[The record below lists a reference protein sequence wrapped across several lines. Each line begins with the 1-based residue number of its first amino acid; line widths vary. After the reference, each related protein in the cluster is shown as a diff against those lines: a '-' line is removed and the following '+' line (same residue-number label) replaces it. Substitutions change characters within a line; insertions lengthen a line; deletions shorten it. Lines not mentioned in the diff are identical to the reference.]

1 MKKLITLLSAITLC
15 AGSIPFAAAA
25 EDLTYDINEDG
36 VVDKFDRAAISIY
49 CSLKDGTSDKFTNT
63 VIDDKGNVKSVLTKD
78 YIGYDDALEAKVL
91 KNGDLDGDGEITY
104 KDSNILYDYLFEAG
118 IFVAD
123 VNKDGKVT
131 SSDAWM
137 IMDAYATFSTNPF
150 DEIIKDEEFASIFY
164 NSYSCDECIS
174 ASDASFLLS
183 YIREHNVPGD
193 VDYDGVAD
201 PTDASKILKYYAVSS
216 TDCRFKDYFTRE
228 EEGDIRILG
237 DVDGDDMIDATDA
250 ALILS
255 NYADAQT
262 SK

>member
-15 AGSIPFAAAA
+15 ASSIPFASAA
-25 EDLTYDINEDG
+25 EDLMYDVNEDG
-36 VVDKFDRAAISIY
+36 VVDKFDLAAISIY
-49 CSLKDGTSDKFTNT
+49 SSVKNGTSDEIFNY
-63 VIDDKGNVKSVLTKD
+63 VIDDKGNTERVLTKD

-91 KNGDLDGDGEITY
+91 KNADFDGDGEIAY
-104 KDSNILYDYLFEAG
+104 KDYKTLYDYLFEAG

-131 SSDAWM
+131 SSDAQM
-137 IMDAYATFSTNPF
+137 ILHVYALFNTEPF

-164 NSYSCDECIS
+164 NSYSCDEFIS
-174 ASDASFLLS
+174 ASDASFLMT
-183 YIREHNVPGD
+183 YISEHNVPGD

-216 TDCRFKDYFTRE
+216 TDGRYKDYFTRE